1 MRNKVP
7 PGGIVYG
14 EQKEVPKGSG
24 SEYNN
29 PRLLFLESHS
39 DPRKYAYFGSY
50 DRYTDGDKYN
60 NRVESTE
67 AYRLYPLKQTY
78 TDFEKREV
86 KYLFGSVTISDSD
99 KLFVREIT
107 YLPLDKD
114 QRYQFFSNPEN
125 KGKVFFDY
133 NGKSLGEH
141 MNTDLSQENGN
152 TYYFENGEA
161 DSEEKI
167 YYEDSVSGGR
177 RKRRTN
183 RRKNKNRRTKSRR
196 NRRS

>member
-29 PRLLFLESHS
+29 PRLLFLKSHS

-141 MNTDLSQENGN
+141 MNTDLSQETGN

>member
-29 PRLLFLESHS
+29 PRLLFLKSHS

-50 DRYTDGDKYN
+50 DRYTDSDKYN

-78 TDFEKREV
+78 EDFEKREV

-114 QRYQFFSNPEN
+114 ERYQFFSNPEN

-133 NGKSLGEH
+133 NGKPLGEH
-141 MNTDLSQENGN
+141 MDIGFQENGI
-152 TYYFENGEA
+152 TYYFENGKA
-161 DSEEKI
+161 DSEEKLF
-167 YYEDSVSGGR
+167 YEDSVSGGR

-183 RRKNKNRRTKSRR
+183 KRKNKNRRTKSRR
-196 NRRS
+196 YRRS